1 MIQLINQKLVS
12 ARSTLSV
19 GQSTHYK
26 IQHCSERIILDAQIT
41 AGKFATLIQV
51 ITQRT
56 QSQTVE

>member
-1 MIQLINQKLVS
+1 MNQLINQKLVS
-12 ARSTLSV
+12 ARST
-19 GQSTHYK
+19 STHYK

-56 QSQTVE
+56 QLQTVE